1 MRAAAIEGFRS
12 WISFWTV
19 FRRESMRYLK
29 IAVQTVFAPFL
40 SQLLFLAVFGGM
52 YGSRA
57 VSVEGI
63 SFLQFLVP
71 GIVFS
76 GAVLTAFQNP
86 LFSIIAMKYQ
96 GTLKDYCLYPISP
109 VARFA
114 AFALSGAVRG
124 LLVGAMIYAAS
135 GFFAGFSI
143 VHPVALWAYL
153 FAVSFVAAGIGTAL
167 GFRAETYERGN
178 FMTALILTPAM
189 FLSGVYYDYQAAGGI
204 LGTIARY
211 NPLTTFVSLGREA
224 YLGFGFSPQ
233 RIEVVI
239 TALFFA
245 SVAAWTM
252 STILSEKGLKTE

>member
-1 MRAAAIEGFRS
+1 MRASIEGFSS

-57 VSVEGI
+57 LPGEGI
-63 SFLQFLVP
+63 GFLRFLVP
-71 GIVFS
+71 GLAFS

-124 LLVGAMIYAAS
+124 SLVGAMIYAAS

-143 VHPVALWAYL
+143 AHPVAFWVYV
-153 FAVSFVAAGIGTAL
+153 FVISFLAAGIGTAF
-167 GFRAETYERGN
+167 GFRADTYEQGN
-178 FMTALILTPAM
+178 FVTGLMLTPAI
-189 FLSGVYYDYQAAGGI
+189 FLSGVYYDYRSAGGI

-211 NPLTTFVSLGREA
+211 NPLTAFVSIGRDA
-224 YLGFGFSPQ
+224 YLGLWFSP
-233 RIEVVI
+233 RGIEVPIAV
-239 TALFFA
+239 LFLA
-245 SVAAWTM
+245 VAAAWTM

>member
-1 MRAAAIEGFRS
+1 MRGSIDGFHS

-40 SQLLFLAVFGGM
+40 SQLLCLAVFGGM

-57 VSVEGI
+57 VSEEGI
-63 SFLQFLVP
+63 SFLRFLVP

-86 LFSIIAMKYQ
+86 VSSIIAMKYQ

-109 VARFA
+109 VARFT

-124 LLVGAMIYAAS
+124 SLVGAMIYAAS

-143 VHPVALWAYL
+143 AHPGAFWAYV
-153 FAVSFVAAGIGTAL
+153 FAVSFLAAGIGTAF
-167 GFRAETYERGN
+167 GFRADTYERGN
-178 FMTALILTPAM
+178 FVTGLILTPAM
-189 FLSGVYYDYQAAGGI
+189 FLSGVYYDYRAAGGV

-211 NPLTTFVSLGREA
+211 NPLTAFVSIGRDA
-224 YLGFGFSPQ
+224 YLGLRFYPRG
-233 RIEVVI
+233 IEVAIAVI
-239 TALFFA
+239 FLAV
-245 SVAAWTM
+245 VAVWTR